1 MIKQRQELVELYQKG
16 NRADL
21 VKQEQEEIA
30 IISGYLPKQMS
41 EAEMTAAIEAAIKDT
56 GAAGMKD
63 MGKVI
68 GALARQI
75 CRADGHG
82 EGERDGE
89 GEAAVIRHPEVAA
102 HSAALEGRRP
112 VISGRYPAMG
122 TERRAPSGRVS
133 RRIGE
138 GHETICRR
146 CMAALAATPAVADD
160 YPNRPIRVFT
170 TSSAGGISDVFMR
183 VLNDAL
189 QSRLGQPLII
199 ENKPG
204 GAGNI
209 AARQCQDAAPDG
221 YTICIINADTIIYN
235 QFLFK
240 QIPFE
245 PGEADADRQ
254 SVPFDPGGG
263 GELRSARQ
271 DRWTNWSRC
280 RKQSPARS
288 IISPPR
294 SPASSTWTASSATKA
309 PTGCACRS
317 AAAARRSPPCSA
329 ARRRSR
335 MIGIGNVMGQI
346 KAGKMTALALVNNIR
361 TPLLPDVPTWADL
374 GYKGAA
380 SETWYGLFA
389 PAGTPKAI
397 IDKLNGEIVKVVA
410 DPAFRE
416 KNIISRGLVPATGT
430 PEDFAKTIKEGRV
443 GAEQVVK
450 ESGLPPQ

>member
-1 MIKQRQELVELYQKG
+1 VRLAFLFAVFL
-16 NRADL
+16 AL
-21 VKQEQEEIA
+21 LA
-30 IISGYLPKQMS
+30 
-41 EAEMTAAIEAAIKDT
+41 
-56 GAAGMKD
+56 GAA
-63 MGKVI
+63 
-68 GALARQI
+68 R
-75 CRADGHG
+75 
-82 EGERDGE
+82 
-89 GEAAVIRHPEVAA
+89 
-102 HSAALEGRRP
+102 
-112 VISGRYPAMG
+112 
-122 TERRAPSGRVS
+122 
-133 RRIGE
+133 
-138 GHETICRR
+138 
-146 CMAALAATPAVADD
+146 ADD
-160 YPNRPIRVFT
+160 YPSRPIRVFT

-245 PGEADADRQ
+245 PEKLTPIVNLFHLIQALVVNADLGAKTVDDLVAASKAKPGTLNYLTASIPCVVYMDSLKRDKSADWIR
-254 SVPFDPGGG
+254 VPFRGG
-263 GELRSARQ
+263 GEAV
-271 DRWTNWSRC
+271 
-280 RKQSPARS
+280 
-288 IISPPR
+288 
-294 SPASSTWTASSATKA
+294 TAVLSGTTPIA
-309 PTGCACRS
+309 
-317 AAAARRSPPCSA
+317 
-329 ARRRSR
+329 

-389 PAGTPKAI
+389 PPGTPKAI
-397 IDKLNGEIVKVVA
+397 VDKLNSEIVKVIA

-416 KNIISRGLVPATGT
+416 KNIIARGLVPATGT
-430 PEDFAKTIKEGRV
+430 PEDFAKTIKEGRI
-443 GAEQVVK
+443 GAKDVVK